1 MATINIQGKQLLA
14 TVDQKEVVA
23 NSNTLNYISNI
34 VTTPPV
40 VSTTTIPE
48 PDLNLKVTGM
58 DENAIPTTIRSR
70 SEGDWFNITDILNR
84 TVNYKRTFTDLW
96 TAGDTFSRI
105 VIYRRTAPETTRVS
119 QETTTFRVNSLKLN
133 TVNVAESS
141 LKSARI
147 VRTDQANAAQVTLKN
162 IKPTLLD
169 TINAIQEFR
178 LLTLKILKTDEINT
192 TDLFSRVVS
201 WYRTFTEI
209 ISVTDD
215 YLGNANI
222 DDDQYATFIKAV
234 LVGTQITDFVTK
246 QVEPLN
252 LEQVNIGDGKF
263 IAISAPKTDSVNVSD
278 LFARVVD
285 YKRAQLDQINVAQV
299 NLKTLQK
306 PQANSA
312 NVSDLR
318 FITAELLKTNNLEIA
333 ETTNKLIST
342 IYLENID
349 VSEFIAKNYSKPD
362 AELINVTDPV
372 FKTVSL
378 LKTENIIAAE
388 TTDKLISTIYLENID
403 VSEFIAK
410 NYSKPDAELINVTD
424 SVFKTVSLLK
434 TNNFEVTDQFSK
446 LVAYS
451 RLFIDQVTVT
461 DDYQGA
467 ANIDDDQYVAFG
479 KAVIDLIN
487 LPEYIAKNIAKP
499 LDTDQVNILETK
511 FVNIAVL
518 KTDDWTAGDVVSKI
532 IETKPS
538 IFVNISEQQYK
549 SFSTSFL
556 DNITVTDSV
565 EKLSTLLKL
574 NSVDVTDSFS
584 RTVNYLRTLVDQVN
598 VTDDYLGSADV
609 DDDQYIEF
617 GKRVIDQI
625 NIVENILKNIDK
637 PLATD
642 QVNILETKFV
652 NIALPKTDAWTVAE
666 EPFKNIGVNFTK
678 VINIVE
684 IFTRTANYLRTI
696 EESGGFDYLM
706 LENLSDFLLLENSD
720 FLVTETSLGLSIS
733 DVIQVSRLVSLAD
746 QFNILDTPLKRIG
759 KILTDQINTSDS
771 FTRTVNY
778 LRTLTDQI
786 NTTDDYLGNANIDDD
801 QYVGFGKR
809 IADIVN
815 FAENSYK
822 STAKILQHIAN
833 VSDQRYLNPRIIRID
848 LINSTDTISLF
859 KYRNQFNFEQIYV
872 SSSGNA
878 YLQNYFQNPAYV
890 ENGYVGT
897 ITTFT

>member
-1 MATINIQGKQLLA
+1 M
-14 TVDQKEVVA
+14 
-23 NSNTLNYISNI
+23 
-34 VTTPPV
+34 
-40 VSTTTIPE
+40 
-48 PDLNLKVTGM
+48 
-58 DENAIPTTIRSR
+58 
-70 SEGDWFNITDILNR
+70 
-84 TVNYKRTFTDLW
+84 
-96 TAGDTFSRI
+96 
-105 VIYRRTAPETTRVS
+105 
-119 QETTTFRVNSLKLN
+119 
-133 TVNVAESS
+133 
-141 LKSARI
+141 
-147 VRTDQANAAQVTLKN
+147 
-162 IKPTLLD
+162 
-169 TINAIQEFR
+169 
-178 LLTLKILKTDEINT
+178 
-192 TDLFSRVVS
+192 
-201 WYRTFTEI
+201 
-209 ISVTDD
+209 
-215 YLGNANI
+215 
-222 DDDQYATFIKAV
+222 
-234 LVGTQITDFVTK
+234 
-246 QVEPLN
+246 
-252 LEQVNIGDGKF
+252 
-263 IAISAPKTDSVNVSD
+263 
-278 LFARVVD
+278 
-285 YKRAQLDQINVAQV
+285 
-299 NLKTLQK
+299 
-306 PQANSA
+306 
-312 NVSDLR
+312 
-318 FITAELLKTNNLEIA
+318 
-333 ETTNKLIST
+333 
-342 IYLENID
+342 
-349 VSEFIAKNYSKPD
+349 
-362 AELINVTDPV
+362 
-372 FKTVSL
+372 